1 MRFDFPFRA
10 ASNNYSDLEN
20 NVPAPYLRGTF
31 KINETFKKIEILISG
46 LGFYDLFLNGEKIT
60 KGILAPYISN
70 PEKEI
75 FFDLYDVTTKVLR
88 GENALGVIVGNG
100 FYNAWDGFV
109 WDFDKAPYRGAPCAA
124 FAVIA
129 DGEVIYSSENE
140 VKFAPSPLLKD
151 GLREGEIYDARLE
164 IKGWCL
170 PDFNYRNWENALFV
184 CAPQGERMLCKAE
197 PIRES
202 ALLKAVK
209 IFKSKR
215 GVIYDFGVNTAG
227 VPVLKINGEKGQKI
241 TLTVGEMLSG
251 GELCSDNISCYARRG
266 GLKGDIQTVNY
277 ICKGEKNETFSPSF
291 SYYGGQ
297 YVLVSGIAEGQINAE
312 TVTFSQQNSNVLQ
325 TARFSSSSDVAN
337 RIFDCTVRSDFSNF
351 YYFPTDCPHREKN
364 GWTGDAYLSAE
375 QFSLILGA
383 EKSLAVWLRSI
394 RAMQKEDGSIPAV
407 VPTAGW
413 GFEWGNGPS
422 WDAVLTVLPYYLYK
436 YNGDETIL
444 KDNADAIYKYLG
456 FLKSLRKP
464 DGLIYYGLGDWCQI
478 GAPCESDP
486 ATPAVY
492 VSTSSAMDIC
502 EKAQKIFEI
511 LGQSDRAEQAGTLKI
526 SLRQAFRD
534 NLIDWKFGTQ
544 PLCRVKCRTQ
554 TAQAMAIDA
563 GVFDESEKS
572 RAVYKLK
579 EMIYG
584 VENRLQTGVFGTK
597 AVLNVL
603 SDAGEFDL
611 AYEIALSPDR
621 ASYGALAARGSTTLW
636 EFIHTFKNPCDYA
649 DNEVSLGVIKSM
661 NHHFWG
667 FISAWL
673 ITRLAGLNVNENLND
688 INNITLKPALVGELN
703 FAKAEY
709 SGKGGNATV
718 GWERV
723 EGGVKVICDLSGKLH
738 GKLIVPAGYEC
749 GKNTNLNSGK
759 NVFMLKVKN
768 ERL

>member
-10 ASNNYSDLEN
+10 ASKNYSDLEN

-31 KINETFKKIEILISG
+31 KINERFEKIQILISG

-75 FFDLYDVTTKVLR
+75 FFDVYDVTNKVLR
-88 GENALGVIVGNG
+88 GTNALGVILGNG

-109 WDFDKAPYRGAPCAA
+109 WEFDKASYRGAPCAA

-129 DGEVIYSSENE
+129 DGKVIYSSANE
-140 VKFAPSPLLKD
+140 VKTMPSPLLKD
-151 GLREGEIYDARLE
+151 GLREGEFYDARLE

-170 PDFNYRNWENALFV
+170 PEFNCENWENALFATV
-184 CAPQGERMLCKAE
+184 PAGKRMLCEAE
-197 PIRES
+197 PICETAR
-202 ALLKAVK
+202 LKAVK
-209 IFKSKR
+209 IFKSKK

-227 VPVLKINGEKGQKI
+227 VPALKINGEKGQKI
-241 TLTVGEMLSG
+241 TLTVGEMLIG
-251 GELCSDNISCYARRG
+251 GELCCDNISCYARRS
-266 GLKGDIQTVNY
+266 LIKGDIQTVTY
-277 ICKGEKNETFSPSF
+277 ICNGEKDETFSPSF

-297 YVLVSGIAEGQINAE
+297 YVLVSGASDGQLNEE
-312 TVTFSQQNSNVLQ
+312 TVTFSQQNSAVLQ
-325 TARFSSSSDVAN
+325 TARFSSSSELVN
-337 RIFDCTVRSDFSNF
+337 KIFDCSVRSDFSNF

-375 QFSLILGA
+375 QFSLIMGA
-383 EKSLAVWLRSI
+383 EKSLKVWLRSI
-394 RAMQKEDGSIPAV
+394 RAMQKEDGSIPGV

-413 GFEWGNGPS
+413 GYEWANGPS
-422 WDAVLTVLPYYLYK
+422 WDAVLTALPYYLYK
-436 YNGDETIL
+436 YNGDETVL
-444 KDNADAIYKYLG
+444 RDNADAIYKYLG
-456 FLKSLRKP
+456 YLTSLRQS

-492 VSTSSAMDIC
+492 VSTASAIDIC

-511 LGQSDRAEQAGTLKI
+511 LGQTERAANAETLKN
-526 SLRQAFRD
+526 SLRQAYRN

-554 TAQAMAIDA
+554 TAQAMAIEA
-563 GVFDESEKS
+563 GVFDQSEKS

-603 SDAGEFDL
+603 SEAGEDDL
-611 AYEIALSPDR
+611 AYEIAVSPDR
-621 ASYGALAARGSTTLW
+621 ASYGALAARGATTLW
-636 EFIHTFKNPCDYA
+636 EFIHTFKKPSDY
-649 DNEVSLGVIKSM
+649 DDREVSVGLIKSM

-667 FISAWL
+667 FVSAWF
-673 ITRLAGLNVNENLND
+673 ITRLTGLNVNENLND
-688 INNITLKPALVGELN
+688 ITNITVKPAFVGELN
-703 FAKAEY
+703 YAQAEY
-709 SGKGGNATV
+709 QGKGGNAFAK
-718 GWERV
+718 WERV
-723 EGGVKVICDLSGKLH
+723 DGGVRLVCKLSGKLH

-749 GKNTNLNSGK
+749 EQDETLHSGE
-759 NVFMLKVKN
+759 NVFILKVKK
-768 ERL
+768 